1 MQSAAVRQKIEL
13 GPSGKECSVVPYGI
27 GVREEDKLLYRG
39 ALTGPTCCWGPL
51 ASSLA
56 L

>member
-1 MQSAAVRQKIEL
+1 MRSAAVRRKMEL
-13 GPSGKECSVVPYGI
+13 GPSSKQCSVMPYSV

-39 ALTGPTCCWGPL
+39 ALTGPTCHWGPL